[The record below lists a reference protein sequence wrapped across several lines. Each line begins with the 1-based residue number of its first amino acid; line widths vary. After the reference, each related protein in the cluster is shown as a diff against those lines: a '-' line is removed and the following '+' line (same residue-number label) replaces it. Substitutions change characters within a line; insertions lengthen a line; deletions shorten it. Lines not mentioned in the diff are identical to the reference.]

1 MWIMSQLFL
10 QYHYPYRS
18 SPWYQ
23 TKSLFPDNCRH
34 TAQTNMT
41 DKVEQSACFGKDG
54 LWDRRCTFN
63 CTLKWVSGILPSFY
77 TTNYFTSNYCI
88 TSCYDKLLSLNAAQA
103 IGLECSEE
111 YEFAPFWY
119 SLKGNPTINE
129 SNHDRGKKGKSS
141 HILSLSA
148 GYETRLTNMTF
159 ILRQHAISFC
169 LRPSPI

>member
-1 MWIMSQLFL
+1 MWIMSQLFFTVSL
-10 QYHYPYRS
+10 SVPFITMVSDKIPFPR
-18 SPWYQ
+18 Q
-23 TKSLFPDNCRH
+23 TWKT
-34 TAQTNMT
+34 TA
-41 DKVEQSACFGKDG
+41 DKVLGRIACEVVAVHSTAHWNEFPA
-54 LWDRRCTFN
+54 FY
-63 CTLKWVSGILPSFY
+63 VPSFY

-103 IGLECSEE
+103 ISLECSEE

-129 SNHDRGKKGKSS
+129 SNHDQGKKGKSS
-141 HILSLSA
+141 NILSLSA
-148 GYETRLTNMTF
+148 GYETRLTNVTF